1 MAAELDMAN
10 LLLDCLQEQFVAP
23 LDGLPVPG
31 DFCLRAGQEIA
42 EDIDPF
48 IGVDKC
54 CVGLG
59 WVRIGDSYP
68 SSNFPEPDPVTVK
81 CFPTS
86 YAQAYEVGILGCYP
100 GSGEA
105 SGPSCVDHTAA
116 AIADTQRIR
125 VLRQVACCFGDA
137 LNANP
142 KTRGRLW
149 TVVGLGVQGPRGT
162 CISRVMSVLVSV
174 PKCCA

>member
-1 MAAELDMAN
+1 MTAELDMAN
-10 LLLDCLQEQFVAP
+10 LLLDCLNEQFELP
-23 LDGLPVPG
+23 IDGLDTPG
-31 DFCLRAGQEIA
+31 LFCLRAGQEIA

-48 IGVDKC
+48 IGLDQC
-54 CVGLG
+54 CSGLG

-86 YAQAYEVGILGCYP
+86 YAQAYEVGLLGCYP
-100 GSGEA
+100 GSGDPEMQD
-105 SGPSCVDHTAA
+105 CTDHTTA

-142 KTRGRLW
+142 LTKGRLW
-149 TVVGLGVQGPRGT
+149 TITGIGVQGPRGT
-162 CISRVMSVLVSV
+162 CISRVMQVLVAV
-174 PKCCA
+174 PKCC